1 MTPEEM
7 QKMLEAIG
15 NGGINV
21 KGDLVLEKHVEY
33 EVANVEPGGIGIQ
46 INNTMS
52 PVACDEVDAVGNGNC
67 SGGSQDNT
75 LNETRKAI
83 ADELMELVEKGDWVD
98 GVTAEDIKLML
109 RNVLGI
115 GEVTLTAKQAE
126 LSGKLWLLLEDGR
139 KGAGGRVRII
149 WENIVGFLD
158 EKRLF
163 VPKGSP
169 ALNKDFF
176 GDSKGYT
183 NIDKGRPGNDY
194 MSNGFR
200 ETLPLLEEFAP
211 KLPKR

>member
-21 KGDLVLEKHVEY
+21 KGDLVLEKHVKY
-33 EVANVEPGGIGIQ
+33 EVANVEPDGIGIQ

-98 GVTAEDIKLML
+98 GVTAEDIKGML
-109 RNVLGI
+109 TNVLGI

-163 VPKGSP
+163 VQKGSP
-169 ALNKDFF
+169 ALDKDFF
-176 GDSKGYT
+176 GDSKRYS
-183 NIDKGRPGNDY
+183 NIDKGRPGSEY
-194 MSNGFR
+194 MSKGFR
-200 ETLPLLEEFAP
+200 DILPLLEEFAP